1 MDHLSEYISRLTQ
14 LANRDHS
21 LREKLQQLIDR
32 YLLIQTQDEKYTD
45 LLNQFSSPREIEEKE
60 TKPGKPKKA
69 FKKLRMVSLLYVSI
83 SGFEKLH
90 EADNPSELID
100 QLDELFFSI
109 DQIAAE
115 YGVTKIKSFGDNII
129 YAGGLA
135 IENRTNPI
143 DITLAASKMQT
154 TVGEIGSEQTK
165 TEFWQLKMGI
175 HTGPVLASTS
185 DNKPSPFSMSGE
197 TINIACRLGEAC
209 PPGRI
214 TMSEMSYEL
223 VKEFFKISPLGKMPV
238 KYKGQLRMF
247 LVNGLLDELHI
258 PGNPFEV
265 NEVFSVRYGHIQ
277 FMDLEEEVLNL
288 LEKKLPKNLYYHNVK
303 HTVDVVTEVEL
314 IGWAEKL
321 NEEQILL
328 LKLAALFHDT
338 GHIHD
343 YKDHEHQ
350 STLLAREALSRYK
363 FSEKQ
368 IETICRLIMA
378 TKLPPNPS
386 DLLEE
391 IICDSDLDYLGR
403 TDFIPVSNNL
413 FQELKER
420 QMVNSLNDW
429 NQMQLSFIGKH
440 QYFTKTAQT
449 LREVNKQ
456 QQIERIEQLLKQTS
470 SVEK

>member
-1 MDHLSEYISRLTQ
+1 MDNINDYISRISH
-14 LANRDHS
+14 LADRNKELH
-21 LREKLQQLIDR
+21 EKLKQLVDHYSFIQDQNSKYLELLKRFSTQQV
-32 YLLIQTQDEKYTD
+32 T
-45 LLNQFSSPREIEEKE
+45 EEE
-60 TKPGKPKKA
+60 THKKSKTPKS

-83 SGFEKLH
+83 SGFEQLH
-90 EADNPSELID
+90 TRPNPSELID
-100 QLDELFFSI
+100 LLDELFFSI
-109 DQIAAE
+109 DRIAEE
-115 YGVTKIKSFGDNII
+115 YGVNKIKSFGDNII
-129 YAGGLA
+129 YAGGLDV
-135 IENRTNPI
+135 ENHTNPI
-143 DITLAASKMQT
+143 DITLAAGQMQSA
-154 TVGEIGSEQTK
+154 VDQLHLKHPSSSLWK
-165 TEFWQLKMGI
+165 LKMGI
-175 HTGPVLASTS
+175 HTGPVLASSS

-197 TINIACRLGEAC
+197 SINIACRLGEAC
-209 PPGRI
+209 PPAQI
-214 TMSEMSYEL
+214 NISELSYEL

-238 KYKGQLRMF
+238 KYKGELRMF
-247 LVNGLLDELHI
+247 LVNGLLDELH
-258 PGNPFEV
+258 PKEQPYTK
-265 NEVFSVRYGHIQ
+265 NERFSIRYGHIQ
-277 FMDLEEEVLNL
+277 FMDIEEQVLNL

-321 NEEQILL
+321 NDEQILL

-338 GHIHD
+338 GHIND
-343 YKDHEHQ
+343 YKDHEYQ
-350 STLLAREALSRYK
+350 STLLAREALQNYK
-363 FSEKQ
+363 FSNDQ
-368 IETICRLIMA
+368 IETVCRLIMA
-378 TKLPPNPS
+378 TKLPPSPS
-386 DLLEE
+386 DLMEE

-470 SVEK
+470 SIEK